1 MAQHWLSVPL
11 TIQTAPLRSVPGMA
25 SKVDRSVRSLR
36 QVEGGARDDGALTW
50 DEAAAL
56 TENMKAVVTPKPSIT
71 RRPPGDLKVAD
82 LPLRFLGEGKENQW
96 VGLFTDREG
105 DIAFDRL
112 EELFLQ
118 QRYSDMPEPIKIKGD
133 CKYPYTVQ
141 VVILQP
147 GRWVL
152 KHFKLE
158 ADSKIHG
165 FRAKERCQGVAREI
179 D

>member
-1 MAQHWLSVPL
+1 
-11 TIQTAPLRSVPGMA
+11 MA

-82 LPLRFLGEGKENQW
+82 LPLRFLGEGKKNQW
-96 VGLFTDREG
+96 VDVLIDWEG
-105 DIAFDRL
+105 DIDLDRL
-112 EELFLQ
+112 EEFFLQ
-118 QRYSDMPEPIKIKGD
+118 QRYSDMPDPIKIKGE
-133 CKYPYTVQ
+133 CKYPYAMQ
-141 VVILQP
+141 VVILQQDD
-147 GRWVL
+147 GKSTVL